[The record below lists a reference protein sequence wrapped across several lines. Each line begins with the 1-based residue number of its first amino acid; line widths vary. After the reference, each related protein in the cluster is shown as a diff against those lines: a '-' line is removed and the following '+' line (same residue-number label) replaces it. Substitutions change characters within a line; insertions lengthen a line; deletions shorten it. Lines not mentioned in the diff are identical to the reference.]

1 MIRKSII
8 VMLLG
13 FSVLAMSMPVVAQQR
28 AAVDYVVTSTTS
40 GKGVLVIENNTES
53 VCRFT
58 IYSITGQVVRVL
70 VVKPGNERVELE
82 GLLHSEK
89 RIWQPESGCQIIDT
103 NIEKL
108 IIHLFGYYDTFNRKD
123 YDCNDGYVGSGFYGS
138 GCIGA
143 DFAANP
149 RRGTQCISNLFR
161 Q

>member
-1 MIRKSII
+1 MLDIWRGILQFRANFLSLYKIGCGSGKKTSKLFSFRSPCAIFVYKIGCGLSGAFFERGGTNMIRKSII

-70 VVKPGNERVELE
+70 VVKPGNERVELQ
-82 GLLHSEK
+82 K
-89 RIWQPESGCQIIDT
+89 
-103 NIEKL
+103 
-108 IIHLFGYYDTFNRKD
+108 
-123 YDCNDGYVGSGFYGS
+123 GFYIVKSEYGS
-138 GCIGA
+138 QKVVV
-143 DFAANP
+143 
-149 RRGTQCISNLFR
+149 R
-161 Q
+161 

>member
-58 IYSITGQVVRVL
+58 IYSITGQV
-70 VVKPGNERVELE
+70 KPGNERVELQ
-82 GLLHSEK
+82 K
-89 RIWQPESGCQIIDT
+89 
-103 NIEKL
+103 
-108 IIHLFGYYDTFNRKD
+108 
-123 YDCNDGYVGSGFYGS
+123 GFYIVKSEYGS
-138 GCIGA
+138 QKVVV
-143 DFAANP
+143 
-149 RRGTQCISNLFR
+149 R
-161 Q
+161 